1 MVRLHVLDD
10 QVIRR
15 RALDVRCDIR
25 QPFVRLV
32 LVHGIHDSDFLVA
45 DDVGVVRHAQRH
57 VEVTL
62 EQVDIVVVAAD
73 VSDGFCDL
81 LIHNDPSYKN
91 YG

>member
-15 RALDVRCDIR
+15 GALDVRCDVR

-32 LVHGIHDSDFLVA
+32 LVHGIHDRHLFVA

-57 VEVTL
+57 VEMTL
-62 EQVDIVVVAAD
+62 EQVDVVVVAAD